1 MNTETL
7 NALKQVREAK
17 TTILSKLAGNSISP
31 EEKRIVGEAL
41 INLQEQENILI
52 NFTLLSM
59 VNKIN
64 ASNAALENIIQQ
76 MDQASQKLSAISNT
90 VKKISNVLSTLTEIT
105 TKALSAG
112 LLGWLLIVILKSAA

>member
-1 MNTETL
+1 
-7 NALKQVREAK
+7 
-17 TTILSKLAGNSISP
+17 
-31 EEKRIVGEAL
+31 L

-112 LLGWLLIVILKSAA
+112 LLGWLLIVVLKSAA

>member
-112 LLGWLLIVILKSAA
+112 LLGWFLIVVLKSAA

>member
-17 TTILSKLAGNSISP
+17 TAILSKLAGNSISQ
-31 EEKRIVGEAL
+31 EEKKIVGEAL
-41 INLQEQENILI
+41 INLQDQENILI
-52 NFTLLSM
+52 NFTLLAM

-64 ASNAALENIIQQ
+64 ASNADLENIIQQ
-76 MDQASQKLSAISNT
+76 MDHASQKLTAISNT

-112 LLGWLLIVILKSAA
+112 LLGWLLILVLKSAA

>member
-1 MNTETL
+1 M
-7 NALKQVREAK
+7 
-17 TTILSKLAGNSISP
+17 
-31 EEKRIVGEAL
+31 

-112 LLGWLLIVILKSAA
+112 LLGWLLIVVLKSAA

>member
-17 TTILSKLAGNSISP
+17 TTILTKLADSSISQ

-52 NFTLLSM
+52 NFTLLAM

-76 MDQASQKLSAISNT
+76 MDEASKKLSAISNT

-112 LLGWLLIVILKSAA
+112 LLGWLLIVVLKSAA